1 MKLRISPIVPA
12 IVGPVL
18 LIVGSLALTA
28 SWLGAANAKK
38 VAKVS
43 SHAGTSASIPT
54 FPTDDL
60 ARTGIFYA
68 GGQYEGEPGKETMG
82 GDAYVVVWVPKQIK
96 HPYPIVYVHG
106 AGQTATDW
114 EQTPDGRPGWA
125 YYFAKQGYVQ
135 YMVDSPARGRSPYVP
150 GVDGNLTIRTVPNLE
165 EIFTASAKKGNFPR
179 AHLHTQFPGTG
190 LMGDPIFDNF
200 AKTQVQ
206 FLAGGGPVGQDEMTH
221 RALVALLDAIH
232 SPVILLT
239 HSQGGTPGWLT
250 ADSRPN
256 QVKAIVTIEP
266 AAPPI
271 KGVNTATL
279 KYVDGPGGLSWGVAA
294 QPITYDPPVKDPAE
308 LQPVLEE
315 KSDAPG
321 DVVPCYVQKEPAH
334 KLVNLEKIPVVYLS
348 SEGGYH
354 REYDPCLAKWLN
366 QAGVHT
372 QFVRLEDVGIHG
384 NGHEMMLEKN
394 SDDIAKW
401 IGTWIDKNVPQKEK
415 PSMATPPSVIPT
427 FSTENIARQ
436 GFFYAGGR
444 YEGNA
449 GKEVMGDAMY
459 TEVWVPKQ
467 IRHPYPIV
475 FFHGNGQSGAVWR
488 QTPDGR
494 PGWAYYLVAQGYP
507 VYMVDYPARGRSP
520 YVPGI
525 DGKLG
530 IRTALELEQIWTA
543 PVTSGGNFP
552 RMKKYTQWPS
562 DSPMKGMRGDP
573 VFDNF
578 IKGQMQFVDDQE
590 ALTVPAGVALL
601 DAIGTPVILLTHS
614 QGGGMGFDVANL
626 RPKLI
631 AGMVAIEPGGPQIGV
646 ADTAKVEYTR
656 VNPKSWGLT
665 TMPFKFD
672 PPVSSPAELKVH
684 LEPSER
690 PGDEVGCYLQDEP
703 VHKLVSFE
711 NMRILSISAEGT
723 YHRVFD
729 VCIPKW
735 LNQAGAKDD
744 FVRLEDV
751 GIHGNMHEMFL
762 DRNSDEVIRFIDG
775 WLNKNLKQ

>member
-1 MKLRISPIVPA
+1 VKIRISRIVPVLMIA
-12 IVGPVL
+12 ASFVL
-18 LIVGSLALTA
+18 LANGPRADS
-28 SWLGAANAKK
+28 GKKAAKA
-38 VAKVS
+38 S
-43 SHAGTSASIPT
+43 SHAGASASIPT
-54 FPTDDL
+54 FPTDDV

-179 AHLHTQFPGTG
+179 AHLHSQFPGTG

-250 ADSRPN
+250 ADSRSN

-279 KYVDGPGGLSWGVAA
+279 KYVDGQGGLTWGVAA
-294 QPITYDPPVKDPAE
+294 GPITYDPPVKDPAE

-334 KLVNLEKIPVVYLS
+334 KLINLEKIPVVYLS

-354 REYDPCLAKWLN
+354 RESDPCLAKWLN

-384 NGHEMMLEKN
+384 NGHELMLEKN

-401 IGTWIDKNVPQKEK
+401 IGTWMDKNVPQKDK
-415 PSMATPPSVIPT
+415 PSMATPPSAIPT
-427 FSTENIARQ
+427 FSTENIGRQ

-444 YEGNA
+444 YEGEA

-467 IRHPYPIV
+467 IRHPYPVV

-494 PGWAYYLVAQGYP
+494 AGWAYYLVSQGYT

-530 IRTALELEQIWTA
+530 IRTATELGQIWTA

-578 IKGQMQFVDDQE
+578 IKGQMQFVNDQE

-601 DAIGTPVILLTHS
+601 DAIGTPVILLSHS

-631 AGMVAIEPGGPQIGV
+631 AGMVAIEPGGPQIGA
-646 ADTAKVEYTR
+646 ADTAKVEYER

-665 TMPFKFD
+665 TMPFQFD
-672 PPVSSPAELKVH
+672 PPINDPSQLKVH
-684 LEPSER
+684 LVPSER

-711 NMRILSISAEGT
+711 NMRILSLSAEGT

-762 DRNSDEVIRFIDG
+762 DRNSDEIIKFIDG

>member
-1 MKLRISPIVPA
+1 MKLRISRIV
-12 IVGPVL
+12 PVL
-18 LIVGSLALTA
+18 LMAGSFVLVMNGPRAV
-28 SWLGAANAKK
+28 SAKK
-38 VAKVS
+38 TAKAS
-43 SHAGTSASIPT
+43 SHTGTSASIPS
-54 FPTDDL
+54 FPIDDL
-60 ARTGIFYA
+60 ARTGILYA

-82 GDAYVVVWVPKQIK
+82 GDAYVEVWVPKQIK

-135 YMVDSPARGRSPYVP
+135 YLVDSPARGRSPYVP

-179 AHLHTQFPGTG
+179 AHLHSQFPGTG

-206 FLAGGGPVGQDEMTH
+206 FLGGGGPVGQDEMTH
-221 RALVALLDAIH
+221 RALVALLDAIN

-279 KYVDGPGGLSWGVAA
+279 AYTDGPGGLTWGVSAT
-294 QPITYDPPVKDPAE
+294 PITYDPPVKNPAE
-308 LQPVLEE
+308 LQPVLED

-321 DVVPCYVQKEPAH
+321 DVVPCYLQKEPAH
-334 KLVNLEKIPVVYLS
+334 KLINLEKIPVVYLS

-372 QFVRLEDVGIHG
+372 QFVRLEDAGIHG

-394 SDDIAKW
+394 SDDIAKF
-401 IGTWIDKNVPQKEK
+401 IGNWIDKNVPQRDK
-415 PSMATPPSVIPT
+415 PSTATPPAAIPT

-444 YEGNA
+444 YEGDA

-459 TEVWVPKQ
+459 TEVWVPRQ

-494 PGWAYYLVAQGYP
+494 PGWAYYLVAQGYT

-520 YVPGI
+520 YVPGV

-543 PVTSGGNFP
+543 PATSGGDFP

-562 DSPMKGMRGDP
+562 DSPNKGMRGDP

-578 IKGQMQFVDDQE
+578 VKGQMQFVDDQE
-590 ALTVPAGVALL
+590 ELTVPAGVALL
-601 DAIGTPVILLTHS
+601 DQIGTPVILLSHS

-646 ADTAKVEYTR
+646 VDTAKVEYTR

-665 TMPFKFD
+665 TMPFQFD
-672 PPVSSPAELKVH
+672 PPINSPSELKVH

-690 PGDEVGCYLQDEP
+690 PGDEVGCYMQDQP

-711 NMRILSISAEGT
+711 NIRILSISAEGT

-762 DRNSDEVIRFIDG
+762 DRNSDEIIKFIDG
-775 WLNKNLKQ
+775 WINKNLK